1 MEVKVDDLSGPEV
14 AALIAEHLEG
24 MHADSPPESVHAL
37 GMEGLK
43 QPNITFWC
51 AWEHGELLGCGALK
65 ELDAGHAE
73 LKSMR
78 TAKLHLRKGVARKIL
93 EHILQEAKGRGY
105 TRISLET
112 GSPESFIPARKLYE
126 NFGFSYCGPF
136 GDYELDPFS
145 VFMTKE
151 L

>member
-14 AALIAEHLEG
+14 ASLIAEHLEG

-43 QPNITFWC
+43 QPDITFWC
-51 AWEHGELLGCGALK
+51 AREDGELLGCGALK
-65 ELDAGHAE
+65 ELNAEHAE

-93 EHILQEAKGRGY
+93 AHILQEAKDRGY

-112 GSPESFIPARKLYE
+112 GSPESFMPARKLYE
-126 NFGFSYCGPF
+126 DFGFSYCGPF
-136 GDYELDPFS
+136 SDYELDPFS